1 MSLRQILES
10 IKEAQRIRREVAMGM
25 REAVLNKVLVRKINA
40 YGERFDEFENP
51 CLLLVISSK
60 TTIDIVFDENRAYIE
75 NGAYVQQTAQHKF
88 TEPTTVVEYINP
100 DFEEIVCDVVERM
113 KDKEKACHT

>member
-25 REAVLNKVLVRKINA
+25 REAVLNKVLERKINA
-40 YGERFDEFENP
+40 YSERFDEFENP

-60 TTIDIVFDENRAYIE
+60 TTIDIVFDENRAYI
-75 NGAYVQQTAQHKF
+75 QQTAQHKF

-100 DFEEIVCDVVERM
+100 DFEEVVCDVVERI